1 MYTVHKNLLTGA
13 DMNRLRFAVLL
24 DNTFSYFQEEPY
36 LGITR
41 YTRENNIDAV
51 FFGMG
56 YFNPKYA
63 ENKAKEIFFEMIGT
77 EEFDGIIIISTSLLN
92 SGGGSILKSHLEKLS
107 TIPMVSIGPP
117 VCGEDSFSLD
127 NAAGMKSIMQHL
139 INYHGYKKFAY
150 VSGPV
155 SNDEARI
162 RLETYREE
170 LTKAGIPVNE
180 KHVYMGHFITPSG
193 EQALD
198 YFLDEIKYK
207 PEVIVCAN
215 DLMALGIWNNM
226 KRRGLSIP
234 YDIALT
240 GYDDSRLYNLLQNQ
254 FTTVR
259 QSFDDLGYAASK
271 RLHENIQGIKGPGV
285 KPFSA
290 ELRIKSSCGCVD
302 YYQRFEKQ
310 KTDEQENSTSKVV
323 YPKLEK
329 ILDNLETDILKA
341 ADNYEIFK
349 IWADYI
355 HEVLSKYF
363 PVNRLEE
370 KIIDLISEDKTASEK
385 LYPILPAL
393 HSLLLEESEQQ
404 VFASLQ
410 IQTMYQDY
418 IRLALDHLQNEIL
431 QDLDLQNHEQ
441 SFARLMNDA
450 GSSSFHVISFLDSQ
464 NPLQSAQL
472 VFSRNNDGSSWKPG
486 EKSWFPPRGK
496 SYVVNLI
503 GLDEERSG
511 YFVIDSGLIYLKV
524 YETLRVR
531 LSSTVKDMMIMKNI
545 KELNK
550 NLFTEIHAREETEL
564 QLKEA
569 LSMVERISVM
579 DELTQLYNRRGFFD
593 TAQKHIK
600 FLKRHNIGFF
610 LLYIDLDGL
619 KQINDVYGHDD
630 GDLAIITTAE
640 ILREAL
646 RETDIVARLGGDE
659 FTAVISKVEPPNYE
673 CIFNRIE
680 KIRIEKNTKLNK
692 PWQIEMSIGNIYVSA
707 EEEQDLSE
715 LLKKA
720 DTMLYKE
727 KQSKKKARK

>member
-1 MYTVHKNLLTGA
+1 
-13 DMNRLRFAVLL
+13 MNRLRFAVLM

-41 YTRENNIDAV
+41 YTGENNIDAV

-63 ENKAKEIFFEMIGT
+63 ENKAKEIFFEMISKD
-77 EEFDGIIIISTSLLN
+77 EFDGIIIISTSLLN

-107 TIPMVSIGPP
+107 TIPMVSIGPSI
-117 VCGEDSFSLD
+117 CGEDSFCLD
-127 NAAGMKSIMQHL
+127 NATGMRSIMQHL
-139 INYHGYKKFAY
+139 LNYHGYKKFAY
-150 VSGPV
+150 VSGPI
-155 SNDEARI
+155 SNNEAKS
-162 RLETYREE
+162 RLDTYREE
-170 LTKAGIPVNE
+170 LAKADIPVNE
-180 KHVYMGHFITPSG
+180 KHEYMGHFITPSG

-240 GYDDSRLYNLLQNQ
+240 GYDDSRLHNLLQNQ

-259 QSFDDLGYAASK
+259 QSFDDLGYAAAK
-271 RLHENIQGIKGPGV
+271 RLHENIQGIKGQTI

-290 ELRIKSSCGCVD
+290 EIRIKSSCGCVD

-310 KTDEQENSTSKVV
+310 KTDDQENNISKVV
-323 YPKLEK
+323 YPKLETT
-329 ILDNLETDILKA
+329 LNNLETDILKA
-341 ADNYEIFK
+341 ADNYEVFK

-355 HEVLSKYF
+355 HEVLSKNY

-370 KIIDLISEDKTASEK
+370 KIIDLISDDKTASDK
-385 LYPILPAL
+385 LHPVLPAL

-410 IQTMYQDY
+410 LQTMYQDY
-418 IRLALDHLQNEIL
+418 VRMALDHLQNEIL
-431 QDLDLQNHEQ
+431 QDLDLKNHEQ
-441 SFARLMNDA
+441 SFTRLMKDA
-450 GSSSFHVISFLDSQ
+450 GSSSFHVISFLNSSS
-464 NPLQSAQL
+464 PLDSAQL
-472 VFSRNNDGSSWKPG
+472 IFSSNNDGSSWNPG
-486 EKSWFPPRGK
+486 NKSWFPPRGK

-511 YFVIDSGLIYLKV
+511 YFIIESGLIHPKV
-524 YETLRVR
+524 YDTLRVR
-531 LSSTVKDMMIMKNI
+531 LSSTVKDMMIMRSI
-545 KELNK
+545 KELNT
-550 NLFTEIHAREETEL
+550 NLLSEIQAREETEQ

-569 LSMVERISVM
+569 LSLVEKISIM
-579 DELTQLYNRRGFFD
+579 DELTQLYNRRGFFEA
-593 TAQKHIK
+593 AQKHIK
-600 FLKRHNIGFF
+600 FLKRHNVGFF

-619 KQINDVYGHDD
+619 KKINDVYGHQD
-630 GDLAIITTAE
+630 GDLAIKETAE
-640 ILREAL
+640 ILRGAL
-646 RETDIVARLGGDE
+646 RETDIIARLGGDE

-680 KIRIEKNTKLNK
+680 QKRIEKNKELNK

-707 EEEQDLSE
+707 EDEQDLTE
-715 LLKKA
+715 LMNKA

-727 KQSKKKARK
+727 KHSKKKAQK

>member
-1 MYTVHKNLLTGA
+1 
-13 DMNRLRFAVLL
+13 MNRLRFAVLL

-41 YTRENNIDAV
+41 YTGENNIDAV

-63 ENKAKEIFFEMIGT
+63 ENKAKEIFFEMINKD
-77 EEFDGIIIISTSLLN
+77 EFDGIIIISTSLLN

-107 TIPMVSIGPP
+107 TIPMVSIGPS
-117 VCGEDSFSLD
+117 VCGEDSFCLD
-127 NAAGMKSIMQHL
+127 NATGMRSIMQHL

-150 VSGPV
+150 VSGPI
-155 SNDEARI
+155 SNNEAKS
-162 RLETYREE
+162 RLDTYREE
-170 LTKAGIPVNE
+170 LAKADIPVNE
-180 KHVYMGHFITPSG
+180 KHEYMGHFITPSG

-240 GYDDSRLYNLLQNQ
+240 GYDDSRLHNLLQNQ

-259 QSFDDLGYAASK
+259 QSFDDLGYAAAK
-271 RLHENIQGIKGPGV
+271 RLHENIQGIKGQTI

-290 ELRIKSSCGCVD
+290 EIRIKSSCGCVD

-310 KTDEQENSTSKVV
+310 KTDDQENNISKVV
-323 YPKLEK
+323 YPKLET
-329 ILDNLETDILKA
+329 ILNNLETDILKA
-341 ADNYEIFK
+341 ADNYEVFK

-355 HEVLSKYF
+355 HEVLSKNY

-370 KIIDLISEDKTASEK
+370 KIIDLISDDKTASDK
-385 LYPILPAL
+385 LHPVLPAL

-410 IQTMYQDY
+410 LQTMYQDY
-418 IRLALDHLQNEIL
+418 VRMALDHLQNEIL
-431 QDLDLQNHEQ
+431 QDLDLKNHEQ
-441 SFARLMNDA
+441 SFIRLMKDA
-450 GSSSFHVISFLDSQ
+450 GSSSFHVISFLNSSS
-464 NPLQSAQL
+464 PLDSAQL
-472 VFSRNNDGSSWKPG
+472 IFSSNNDGSSWKPG
-486 EKSWFPPRGK
+486 NKSWFPPRGK

-511 YFVIDSGLIYLKV
+511 YFIIESGLIHPKV
-524 YETLRVR
+524 YDTLRVR
-531 LSSTVKDMMIMKNI
+531 LSSTVKDMMIMRSI
-545 KELNK
+545 KELNT
-550 NLFTEIHAREETEL
+550 NLLSEIQAREETEQ

-569 LSMVERISVM
+569 LSLVEKISIR
-579 DELTQLYNRRGFFD
+579 DELTQLYNRRGFFEA
-593 TAQKHIK
+593 AQKHIK
-600 FLKRHNIGFF
+600 FLKRHNVGFF

-619 KQINDVYGHDD
+619 KKINDVYGHQD
-630 GDLAIITTAE
+630 GDLAIKETAE
-640 ILREAL
+640 ILRGAL
-646 RETDIVARLGGDE
+646 RETDIIARLGGDE
-659 FTAVISKVEPPNYE
+659 FTVVISKVEPPNYE

-680 KIRIEKNTKLNK
+680 QKRIEKNKELNK

-707 EEEQDLSE
+707 EDEQDLTE
-715 LLKKA
+715 LMNKA

-727 KQSKKKARK
+727 KHSKKKAQK

>member
-1 MYTVHKNLLTGA
+1 
-13 DMNRLRFAVLL
+13 MNRLRFAVLL

-41 YTRENNIDAV
+41 YTGENNIDAV

-63 ENKAKEIFFEMIGT
+63 ENKAKEIFFEMINKD
-77 EEFDGIIIISTSLLN
+77 EFDGIIIISTSLLN

-107 TIPMVSIGPP
+107 TIPMVSIGPS
-117 VCGEDSFSLD
+117 VCGEDSFCLD
-127 NAAGMKSIMQHL
+127 NATGMRSIMQHL

-150 VSGPV
+150 VSGPI
-155 SNDEARI
+155 SNNEAKS
-162 RLETYREE
+162 RLDTYREE
-170 LTKAGIPVNE
+170 LAKADIPVNE
-180 KHVYMGHFITPSG
+180 KHEYMGHFITPSG

-240 GYDDSRLYNLLQNQ
+240 GYDDSRLHNLLQNQ

-259 QSFDDLGYAASK
+259 QSFDDLGYAAAK
-271 RLHENIQGIKGPGV
+271 RLHENIQGIKGQTI

-290 ELRIKSSCGCVD
+290 EIRIKSSCGCVD

-310 KTDEQENSTSKVV
+310 KTDDQENNISKVV
-323 YPKLEK
+323 YPKLETT
-329 ILDNLETDILKA
+329 LNNLETDILKA
-341 ADNYEIFK
+341 ADNYEVFK

-355 HEVLSKYF
+355 HEVLSKNY

-370 KIIDLISEDKTASEK
+370 KIIDLISDDKTASDK
-385 LYPILPAL
+385 LHPVLPAL

-410 IQTMYQDY
+410 LQTMYQDY
-418 IRLALDHLQNEIL
+418 VRMALDHLQNEIL
-431 QDLDLQNHEQ
+431 QDLDLKNHEQ
-441 SFARLMNDA
+441 SFIRLMKDA
-450 GSSSFHVISFLDSQ
+450 GSSSFHVISFLNSSS
-464 NPLQSAQL
+464 PLDSAQL
-472 VFSRNNDGSSWKPG
+472 IFSSNNDGSSWKPG
-486 EKSWFPPRGK
+486 NKSWFPPRGK

-511 YFVIDSGLIYLKV
+511 YFIIESGLIHPKV
-524 YETLRVR
+524 YDTLRVR
-531 LSSTVKDMMIMKNI
+531 LSSTVKDMMIMRSI
-545 KELNK
+545 KELNT
-550 NLFTEIHAREETEL
+550 NLLSEIQAREETEQ

-569 LSMVERISVM
+569 LSLVEKISIR
-579 DELTQLYNRRGFFD
+579 DELTQLYNRRGFFEA
-593 TAQKHIK
+593 AQKHIK
-600 FLKRHNIGFF
+600 FLKRHNVGFF

-619 KQINDVYGHDD
+619 KKINDVYGHQD
-630 GDLAIITTAE
+630 GDLAIKETAE
-640 ILREAL
+640 ILRGAL
-646 RETDIVARLGGDE
+646 RETDIIARLGGDE
-659 FTAVISKVEPPNYE
+659 FTVVISKVEPPNYE

-680 KIRIEKNTKLNK
+680 QKRIEKNKELNK

-707 EEEQDLSE
+707 EDEQDLTE
-715 LLKKA
+715 LMNKA

-727 KQSKKKARK
+727 KHSKKKAQK